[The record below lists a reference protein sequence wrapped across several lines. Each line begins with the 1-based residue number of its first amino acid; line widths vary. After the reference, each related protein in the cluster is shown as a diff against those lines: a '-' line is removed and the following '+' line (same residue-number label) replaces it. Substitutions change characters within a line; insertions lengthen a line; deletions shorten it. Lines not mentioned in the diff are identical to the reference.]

1 MNEGRVSGSFRDPN
15 GFIFVRDGVLYR
27 QVNRSY
33 EPNYHKLMESGLYE
47 ELTGKRLL
55 IPHKEAEAGPAEPV
69 TAFKV
74 LKPEPVS
81 FVSYPYE
88 WSFAQLKDAAQL
100 TLRIQATALN
110 YGMSL
115 KDSSAYNIQFHRGR
129 PILIDSL
136 SFEVHEEGEPWVA
149 YRQFCQHFLAP
160 LALAALTDVHLSRLL
175 QTCLDGIP
183 LDFASR
189 LLPFRSRL
197 RLSLLT
203 HIHLHARTQKHFEGK
218 TVSTRRRVSRRGLI
232 GIVDHL
238 RSAVRSLEWRPGKTV
253 WSSYYQ
259 ETNYSQQ
266 ALEHKKEIV
275 AGFLDRASPSCV
287 WDLGANTGLF
297 SRIAS
302 KKGIPTVA
310 FDSDPVAVQANYLSC
325 REEGERNLLPLLM
338 DFTNPSPSIGW
349 LHQERLSFLQRGPID
364 TALALALVHHLAI
377 ANNVPMAGIA
387 HFFSLLCNFLII
399 EFIPK
404 HDSQVQRMLAM
415 RKDVFEDYNQKTLE
429 EEFER
434 RFSILES
441 VPIQDSERILYLM
454 RKKEPGPSVRL

>member
-1 MNEGRVSGSFRDPN
+1 MIEGRVSGSFRDPD
-15 GFIFVRDGVLYR
+15 GFVFVRDGTLYR
-27 QVNRSY
+27 QVNRTY
-33 EPNYHKLMESGLYE
+33 ELNYHKLIGSGLYE
-47 ELTGKRLL
+47 ELTRRQLL
-55 IPHKEAEAGPAEPV
+55 IPHTEAATDPAEPV

-88 WSFAQLKDAAQL
+88 WSFAQLKDAALL
-100 TLRIQATALN
+100 TLRIQAIALN

-115 KDSSAYNIQFHRGR
+115 KDSSAYNIQFYQGR

-136 SFEVHEEGEPWVA
+136 SFETREEGEPWVA

-160 LALAALTDVHLSRLL
+160 LALAALTGVHLSRLL

-183 LDFASR
+183 LDHASR
-189 LLPFRSRL
+189 LLPFRSRF

-218 TVSTRRRVSRRGLI
+218 TVSTRRRVSQRGLV
-232 GIVDHL
+232 GIIDHL

-266 ALEHKKEIV
+266 ALEHKEKIV
-275 AGFLDRASPSCV
+275 AGFLDRASPSGV

-310 FDSDPVAVQANYLSC
+310 FDSDPVAVQANYLNC
-325 REEGERNLLPLLM
+325 RKEGERNLLPLLM
-338 DFTNPSPSIGW
+338 DLTNPSPSVGW

-377 ANNVPMAGIA
+377 TNNVPVAGIA
-387 HFFSLLCNFLII
+387 HFFSLFCNCLII
-399 EFIPK
+399 EFVPK

-415 RKDVFEDYNQKTLE
+415 RKDVFEDYSQKTFE

-434 RFSILES
+434 QFSILEA
-441 VPIQDSERILYLM
+441 VPVRDSQRTLYFM
-454 RKKEPGPSVRL
+454 RKKESG

>member
-1 MNEGRVSGSFRDPN
+1 MSERRISGSFRDPS
-15 GFIFVRDGVLYR
+15 GFVFVRDGTLYR

-33 EPNYHKLMESGLYE
+33 EPNYRKLMESGLYE
-47 ELTGKRLL
+47 ELTGKGLL
-55 IPHKEAEAGPAEPV
+55 IPHTEAETDPAELL
-69 TAFKV
+69 TAFKI
-74 LKPEPVS
+74 LKPEPIS
-81 FVSYPYE
+81 FISYPYE
-88 WSFAQLKDAAQL
+88 WSFAQLKDAALL
-100 TLRIQATALN
+100 TLRIQATALS

-115 KDSSAYNIQFHRGR
+115 KDSSAYNIQFHQGR
-129 PILIDSL
+129 PVLIDSL
-136 SFEVHEEGEPWVA
+136 SLEWHEEGEPWVA

-160 LALAALTDVHLSRLL
+160 LALAAFTEVHLSRLS
-175 QTCLDGIP
+175 QTYLDGIP
-183 LDFASR
+183 LDHASR

-218 TVSTRRRVSRRGLI
+218 TVSTRRRISRTGLV
-232 GIVDHL
+232 GIIDHL
-238 RSAVRSLEWRPGKTV
+238 RSAVRRLEWKPGKTV
-253 WSSYYQ
+253 WASYYQ

-266 ALEHKKEIV
+266 ALEHKKRIV
-275 AGFLDRASPSCV
+275 EGFLDRTAPSGV

-310 FDSDPVAVQANYLSC
+310 FDSDPAAVQANYLNC

-338 DFTNPSPSIGW
+338 DLTNPSPSIGW
-349 LHQERLSFLQRGPID
+349 LHQERLSFLDRAPID

-377 ANNVPMAGIA
+377 SNNVPITGIA
-387 HFFSLLCNFLII
+387 HFFSLLCKVLII
-399 EFIPK
+399 EFVPK
-404 HDSQVQRMLAM
+404 QDFQVQRMLAM
-415 RKDVFEDYNQKTLE
+415 RKDVFEGYNQKTFE

-441 VPIQDSERILYLM
+441 VPIRDSERILYLM
-454 RKKEPGPSVRL
+454 RKKEPG